1 MSLGLF
7 KVKYIV
13 LGAFASVSFISLNIY
28 SNEVS
33 SPDEKFIVTS
43 KNAKQRDTDVI
54 LAATATADLNYPDK
68 KNLSKKRSDITS
80 SIVVIPKALDD
91 RNHSIY
97 PIITVER
104 KNTEKNGIRKK

>member
-43 KNAKQRDTDVI
+43 KNAKQRDTD
-54 LAATATADLNYPDK
+54 LNYPEK
-68 KNLSKKRSDITS
+68 KNLSKKRGDITS

>member
-1 MSLGLF
+1 MSLGLL
-7 KVKYIV
+7 KVKYV
-13 LGAFASVSFISLNIY
+13 LLGAFASVYFISLSIF

-33 SPDEKFIVTS
+33 SHDEKLIVTS
-43 KNAKQRDTDVI
+43 KNPKQKDTDVI
-54 LAATATADLNYPDK
+54 LAATADLNHSDK
-68 KNLSKKRSDITS
+68 KNLSKKTSDITS
-80 SIVVIPKALDD
+80 SIVVIPEALDD

>member
-1 MSLGLF
+1 MSLDLF

-28 SNEVS
+28 SNEA

-54 LAATATADLNYPDK
+54 LAATADLNYPEK
-68 KNLSKKRSDITS
+68 KNLSKKRGDITS

>member
-33 SPDEKFIVTS
+33 SPGEKFIVTS

-54 LAATATADLNYPDK
+54 IAATADLNYPDK
-68 KNLSKKRSDITS
+68 KNLSKKRGDITS
-80 SIVVIPKALDD
+80 SIVVVPKALDD
-91 RNHSIY
+91 RNHSTY

>member
-7 KVKYIV
+7 KVKYFV
-13 LGAFASVSFISLNIY
+13 LGAFASVYFVSLNIY

-33 SPDEKFIVTS
+33 SHDKKFIVTS

-54 LAATATADLNYPDK
+54 LPATADLNYPDK
-68 KNLSKKRSDITS
+68 KNLSKKRGNMTS
-80 SIVVIPKALDD
+80 SIIVIPEALDD

-104 KNTEKNGIRKK
+104 KNTEKNGIRNK

>member
-13 LGAFASVSFISLNIY
+13 LGAFASVYFISLNIY
-28 SNEVS
+28 SNEVFS
-33 SPDEKFIVTS
+33 HDEKFIVTS
-43 KNAKQRDTDVI
+43 KNAKQKDTDVI
-54 LAATATADLNYPDK
+54 LAATADLNYLDK
-68 KNLSKKRSDITS
+68 KNLRKKRGDITS
-80 SIVVIPKALDD
+80 SIVVIPEALDD

>member
-7 KVKYIV
+7 KVKYIL

-54 LAATATADLNYPDK
+54 LAATADLNYPDK
-68 KNLSKKRSDITS
+68 KNLSKKISRSYAFLIVS
-80 SIVVIPKALDD
+80 SK
-91 RNHSIY
+91 S
-97 PIITVER
+97 
-104 KNTEKNGIRKK
+104 K

>member
-13 LGAFASVSFISLNIY
+13 LGAFASVYFISLNIY
-28 SNEVS
+28 SNEVFS
-33 SPDEKFIVTS
+33 HDEKLIVTS
-43 KNAKQRDTDVI
+43 KNAKQKDTDVI
-54 LAATATADLNYPDK
+54 LAATADLNYPDK
-68 KNLSKKRSDITS
+68 KNLSKKSGDITS

-91 RNHSIY
+91 KNHSIY

>member
-54 LAATATADLNYPDK
+54 LAATADLNYPDK
-68 KNLSKKRSDITS
+68 KNLSKKRSCLLYTS
-80 SIVVIPKALDD
+80 PSPRD
-91 RNHSIY
+91 
-97 PIITVER
+97 
-104 KNTEKNGIRKK
+104 